1 MKELKNIT
9 VMVIRYDDII
19 SYKATYKA
27 INFADASDQMRKDY
41 KLKFGIDHHIK
52 CEYDNIK

>member
-9 VMVIRYDDII
+9 VMVIRYDDTIA
-19 SYKATYKA
+19 YKNTYKA
-27 INFADASDQMRKDY
+27 INFADAIKKMEKEY
-41 KLKFGIDHHIK
+41 KLIFTIDTRIK

>member
-9 VMVIRYDDII
+9 VMVIRYDDTI

-27 INFADASDQMRKDY
+27 INFADAIKKMEKEY
-41 KLKFGIDHHIK
+41 KLIFTIDTRIK
-52 CEYDNIK
+52 GEYEK

>member
-9 VMVIRYDDII
+9 VMVIRYDDTI

-27 INFADASDQMRKDY
+27 VNFADASDQMRNDY
-41 KLKFGIDHHIK
+41 KIKFGIDHHIK
-52 CEYDNIK
+52 CEYEK